1 LVRINQSLPIDI
13 LFGFCSFIKVKKEYL
28 KFLIRFFVLFI
39 VVELMIMMNFIIF
52 SDNPLTWDEF
62 LRDVPFVLIICLGV
76 VFLRGLEFMVPT
88 NKKD

>member
-1 LVRINQSLPIDI
+1 M
-13 LFGFCSFIKVKKEYL
+13 KKEYI

-52 SDNPLTWDEF
+52 NDNPLTWNEF

-76 VFLRGLEFMVPT
+76 VFLRGMDFMVPT

>member
-1 LVRINQSLPIDI
+1 M
-13 LFGFCSFIKVKKEYL
+13 KKEYI

-52 SDNPLTWDEF
+52 SDNPLTWYEF

-76 VFLRGLEFMVPT
+76 VFLRGMDFMVPT